1 MNASGVE
8 GPHSSTTAPGGKPE
22 VEGLSV
28 VPFYLSALKNNP
40 DSEKVEYSI
49 HYVL

>member
-8 GPHSSTTAPGGKPE
+8 GPHSSTRAPGGKPE

-28 VPFYLSALKNNP
+28 PFYWSALKNNP
-40 DSEKVEYSI
+40 DSEKVEYII